1 MSAFIPIAVAHDATC
16 DKGDEW
22 LFHGM
27 AEGKETP
34 KKLSEEER
42 IEEEKADFVSTAIV
56 AGIVALIGIGI
67 LLFKL
72 IAG

>member
-1 MSAFIPIAVAHDATC
+1 MSSFIPIAIAHDATC

-27 AEGKETP
+27 AEDKKTP

-42 IEEEKADFVSTAIV
+42 IEDEKAELVATAIV
-56 AGIVALIGIGI
+56 AGIVVLIGIGI

>member
-1 MSAFIPIAVAHDATC
+1 MSAIIGIVAHDIAC
-16 DKGDEW
+16 KKGDEW
-22 LFHGM
+22 VCHGM

-34 KKLSEEER
+34 KRLSEEER

-67 LLFKL
+67 LLFDL
-72 IAG
+72 IRG